1 MLSWWDGRFMLGSS
15 KEVIVSDDF
24 FDLAL
29 ERASRQGQPS
39 DLCACRLS
47 KLAYQHSN
55 KFVGIDF

>member
-1 MLSWWDGRFMLGSS
+1 MLGSS